1 MWRDNPTPSMLTFA
15 WFPEVLYDLLRQMT
29 DWATY
34 QWRVRCSMFG
44 SSSQQQLSLLLVP
57 SDCFVGLKRWKSWFA
72 AELGCCSVPSESLA
86 NCYCFAWIP
95 LIDVLSI
102 GFQLLWQ
109 SARSHEQSM
118 TMVPNHFAQELVWR
132 YWHAGKNEFVSN
144 SQGIILIQDFRI
156 SLLCQSA
163 LLFAN
168 CYSQTLIK
176 HI

>member
-1 MWRDNPTPSMLTFA
+1 MRMPRASLHS
-15 WFPEVLYDLLRQMT
+15 FPAARVPRQMT

-34 QWRVRCSMFG
+34 HDCKPIA
-44 SSSQQQLSLLLVP
+44 LLVW
-57 SDCFVGLKRWKSWFA
+57 SDDPCWKSWFA
-72 AELGCCSVPSESLA
+72 TELGCCSVPSESLA
-86 NCYCFAWIP
+86 NCYCFVSIP
-95 LIDVLSI
+95 LIGVLSI
-102 GFQLLWQ
+102 GLQLLWQ
-109 SARSHEQSM
+109 SAWSHEQSM